1 MLVPAERFELP
12 TNGLQN
18 SWSSGKLVS
27 CIRVNVL
34 SSAPPRP
41 QECTNRDALLGARV
55 RKPHRGGGGRAVEQR
70 FFGILAARAAT
81 PAELAQDASSS
92 AGSRADAPMSEVS
105 PRANWACPALRI
117 FIAATRSAL
126 AS

>member
-18 SWSSGKLVS
+18 SWSSGKPVS

-55 RKPHRGGGGRAVEQR
+55 RKPHRDGGGRAAVFWHPR
-70 FFGILAARAAT
+70 RTRGDSGRARARR
-81 PAELAQDASSS
+81 ELFGGVSDRRSDERSISSS
-92 AGSRADAPMSEVS
+92 
-105 PRANWACPALRI
+105 
-117 FIAATRSAL
+117 
-126 AS
+126 